1 MVQIIMP
8 VIESKF
14 AFLKIKIKRF
24 SPNSAELCQTG
35 FSITPEAFNTVN
47 MGLSSNKP
55 LLPMMD
61 SKVFFVS
68 QINQSIVSTLPI

>member
-1 MVQIIMP
+1 MVQIIIP

-47 MGLSSNKP
+47 MGLSSTI
-55 LLPMMD
+55 LVLAIMD